1 MSPISAGIPLKDDLR
16 SSPGQNKIT
25 ALVSRPIYGGFVN
38 KLLAGAVAAG
48 MLTWATAFG
57 DGVATA
63 DTALIVPGTA
73 PSPYKPLRSLYHF
86 NPATQPDIGENYI
99 PPDATPRVIPYPGS
113 FWPVTGPNSPTV
125 GQSVNTGTN
134 NLDAAIRSTNGPIY
148 AAGLSQGTLALDA
161 EQARLAN
168 DPTAPPPGQLTFVK
182 AGDPNNLLTH
192 VFRPGTHVPIID
204 YTVPHP
210 VDSQYNTVNIV
221 GQYDIFSDPP
231 DRMGNLL
238 ADLNGITAGGYYGHS
253 ATAFSDPARVA
264 PGDITT
270 TINDKGATTTTY
282 LIRSDELP
290 LVRALVDMAGL
301 PPEAA
306 GPLNAVLKPMVDRA
320 YGPAPAPLPT
330 PRDITQGA
338 HQVGHIG
345 PAISIPIESTNAGI
359 TAGLTAASTAV
370 NAANVVNTVTH
381 VVSGANVANA
391 ATHAAA
397 NAATPGKGGKGA
409 LPLPKIGVLPKGKKL
424 P

>member
-1 MSPISAGIPLKDDLR
+1 M
-16 SSPGQNKIT
+16 
-25 ALVSRPIYGGFVN
+25 N
-38 KLLAGAVAAG
+38 KLLGGAVAAG

-57 DGVATA
+57 DGLATA
-63 DTALIVPGTA
+63 DTALIVPGTGA
-73 PSPYKPLRSLYHF
+73 SPYAALRSLYHF
-86 NPATQPDIGENYI
+86 NPAMQPDIGENYI
-99 PPDATPRVIPYPGS
+99 PPGATRRVIPYPGS
-113 FWPVTGPNSPTV
+113 FWPVTGVNSPTV

-168 DPTAPPPGQLTFVK
+168 DPHAPPPGQITFVK

-192 VFRPGTHVPIID
+192 VFRPGTHVPVID

-210 VDSQYNTVNIV
+210 MDSQYNTVNVV
-221 GQYDIFSDPP
+221 GQYDIFSNPP
-231 DRMGNLL
+231 GRMGNLL
-238 ADLNGITAGGYYGHS
+238 ADLNAVTGAGYYGHS

-320 YGPAPAPLPT
+320 YGPPRVPLPNAGDLGRGVRQVQGIAPA
-330 PRDITQGA
+330 IT
-338 HQVGHIG
+338 
-345 PAISIPIESTNAGI
+345 IPIESTNAGI
-359 TAGLTAASTAV
+359 TATTTAF
-370 NAANVVNTVTH
+370 NV
-381 VVSGANVANA
+381 ANVANA
-391 ATHAAA
+391 GGHVASAA
-397 NAATPGKGGKGA
+397 NAGKGVKGIVTKVSNLLTQRQEITSSQA
-409 LPLPKIGVLPKGKKL
+409 AMAPATLR
-424 P
+424 

>member
-1 MSPISAGIPLKDDLR
+1 
-16 SSPGQNKIT
+16 
-25 ALVSRPIYGGFVN
+25 
-38 KLLAGAVAAG
+38 

-63 DTALIVPGTA
+63 DTALIVPGTV
-73 PSPYKPLRSLYHF
+73 PSPYRPLRLLYHF
-86 NPATQPDIGENYI
+86 NPAMQPDIGENYI
-99 PPDATPRVIPYPGS
+99 NPNATRQIIPYPGS
-113 FWPVTGPNSPTV
+113 FWPVTGVNSPTI
-125 GQSVNTGTN
+125 GQSVATGTN
-134 NLDAAIRSTNGPIY
+134 NLDAAIHSTNGPIY

-168 DPTAPPPGQLTFVK
+168 DPHARPPGQITFVK

-192 VFRPGTHVPIID
+192 VFKPGTHVPIID

-210 VDSQYNTVNIV
+210 VDSQYDTVNIV

-231 DRMGNLL
+231 ERMGNLL

-282 LIRSDELP
+282 LIRADELP

-306 GPLNAVLKPMVDRA
+306 RPLNAVLKPMVDRA
-320 YGPAPAPLPT
+320 YGPPHAPFPTRVISSRAFAKSTASHLQSASPLKALMPASLPPPPPLAPPTWPTRPHTRPQTPSPAPT
-330 PRDITQGA
+330 RARAPRVSRQKSAMCYPKAKNNLKPGGDDSARATLVLSA
-338 HQVGHIG
+338 
-345 PAISIPIESTNAGI
+345 
-359 TAGLTAASTAV
+359 
-370 NAANVVNTVTH
+370 TVR
-381 VVSGANVANA
+381 
-391 ATHAAA
+391 
-397 NAATPGKGGKGA
+397 
-409 LPLPKIGVLPKGKKL
+409 
-424 P
+424 

>member
-1 MSPISAGIPLKDDLR
+1 
-16 SSPGQNKIT
+16 
-25 ALVSRPIYGGFVN
+25 
-38 KLLAGAVAAG
+38 

-63 DTALIVPGTA
+63 DTALIVPGTV
-73 PSPYKPLRSLYHF
+73 PSPYRPLRLLYHF
-86 NPATQPDIGENYI
+86 NPAMQPDIGENYI
-99 PPDATPRVIPYPGS
+99 NPNATRQIIPYPGS
-113 FWPVTGPNSPTV
+113 FWPVTGVNSPTI
-125 GQSVNTGTN
+125 GQSVATGTN
-134 NLDAAIRSTNGPIY
+134 NLDAAIHSTNGPIY

-168 DPTAPPPGQLTFVK
+168 DPHARPPGQITFVK

-192 VFRPGTHVPIID
+192 AFKPGTHVPIID

-210 VDSQYNTVNIV
+210 VDSQYSTVNIV

-231 DRMGNLL
+231 ERMGNLL

-270 TINDKGATTTTY
+270 TINDKSATTTTY
-282 LIRSDELP
+282 LIRANELP

-320 YGPAPAPLPT
+320 YGPPHAPLPN
-330 PRDITQGA
+330 PGDLVQGVR
-338 HQVGHIG
+338 QVHGIA

-359 TAGLTAASTAV
+359 TGRQ
-370 NAANVVNTVTH
+370 H
-381 VVSGANVANA
+381 RR
-391 ATHAAA
+391 
-397 NAATPGKGGKGA
+397 
-409 LPLPKIGVLPKGKKL
+409 
-424 P
+424 